1 MILGWSQVWNL
12 CHQYRLISG
21 TSGEP
26 RDVRISSPCLSG
38 HSLSSTLKLKSS
50 ARLSPVDELTKQEE
64 FGQEH
69 SGQVCSACVTT
80 VTKNNVLGEETR
92 MRLDPED
99 SVSLSAYSASM
110 SDTALRVG
118 CLCIEFT
125 QVGSQCEVGLHSDVG
140 QDRRMVR
147 SL

>member
-1 MILGWSQVWNL
+1 M
-12 CHQYRLISG
+12 
-21 TSGEP
+21 
-26 RDVRISSPCLSG
+26 
-38 HSLSSTLKLKSS
+38 
-50 ARLSPVDELTKQEE
+50 DELTKQEE

-80 VTKNNVLGEETR
+80 ATKNNVLGEETR

-125 QVGSQCEVGLHSDVG
+125 QVGSQCEVGLHSDAG
-140 QDRRMVR
+140 QDRRMGR